1 MKSLIFVIIWQ
12 FFCISLAQA
21 KNLYSWEWM
30 TDKNFLS
37 SYQHAINDREVE
49 SWIKQLSGPSSKS
62 KVIML
67 DGKEGY
73 YISVCKPHDCAFQNI
88 SLIYFPNENKVYGLI
103 ISTLVYFIGEPSDL
117 FKERLIDMHKKTY
130 KHASLPKGNNNH

>member
-1 MKSLIFVIIWQ
+1 
-12 FFCISLAQA
+12 
-21 KNLYSWEWM
+21 M

-73 YISVCKPHDCAFQNI
+73 YISVCKPHDWPFKI
-88 SLIYFPNENKVYGLI
+88 SLLSIFQTKI
-103 ISTLVYFIGEPSDL
+103 KFMD
-117 FKERLIDMHKKTY
+117 
-130 KHASLPKGNNNH
+130 